1 VTGREFSRVGDIFAA
16 HSFDVAALDVYLRRT
31 VADFQGPLSVRQFH
45 GGASNPTFLL
55 TDDASG
61 RRYVLR
67 KKPPGALLGSA
78 HAVEREYRVMR
89 ALAPT
94 SVPVPEMLCLCEDAG
109 ILGTPFYVM
118 PFLSGRIYNTNRL
131 EDMAPAERAVAYKDA
146 ARVLARLHAVDYIGA
161 GLASFGKPGEYFA
174 RQIARWTRQYRASET
189 ETIPSMDWLIDTLA
203 ARIPA
208 LDETAI
214 VHGDYRLEN
223 LMFHPTEPRIIAVL
237 DWELATLGHPLAD
250 LAFFC
255 LFHHAHFMPW
265 GSARTIDYAESG
277 IPSETS
283 FVAAYCEAAG
293 RSGIEDW
300 PFLLSFAAFRLA
312 AIAQGVHRRALDGA
326 SMASSGRNGALDWA
340 ELAQALAEKEALPF
354 FLKKAAKNF

>member
-1 VTGREFSRVGDIFAA
+1 MRAGEFSRVGEIFAA
-16 HSFDVAALDVYLRRT
+16 HSFDTAALAAYLRRT
-31 VADFQGPLSVRQFH
+31 VAEFQGPLSVRQFH

-78 HAVEREYRVMR
+78 HAIEREHRIMQ

-94 SVPVPEMLCLCEDAG
+94 AVPVPDMLCLCEDAA
-109 ILGTPFYVM
+109 IIGTPFYVM
-118 PFLSGRIYNTNRL
+118 PFLSGRIYSTNHM
-131 EDMAPAERAVAYKDA
+131 EDMAPAERTAAYRDA
-146 ARVLARLHAVDYIGA
+146 ARVLARLHAVDYTAA
-161 GLASFGKPGEYFA
+161 GLGDFGKQGDYFA
-174 RQIARWTRQYRASET
+174 RQLARWTRQYRASET
-189 ETIPSMDWLIDTLA
+189 ETIPSMDWLIGTLA
-203 ARIPA
+203 ARIPQA
-208 LDETAI
+208 DETTI

-237 DWELATLGHPLAD
+237 DWELSTLGHPLAD

-255 LFHHAHFMPW
+255 LFHHAHFTSW
-265 GSARTIDYAESG
+265 GSALSIDYAASG
-277 IPSETS
+277 ILTESN
-283 FVAAYCEAAG
+283 FVAAYCEASG
-293 RSGIEDW
+293 RTGIEDW

-326 SMASSGRNGALDWA
+326 SMATNGANSARDWA
-340 ELAQALAEKEALPF
+340 DLARDLAG
-354 FLKKAAKNF
+354 KKACIF